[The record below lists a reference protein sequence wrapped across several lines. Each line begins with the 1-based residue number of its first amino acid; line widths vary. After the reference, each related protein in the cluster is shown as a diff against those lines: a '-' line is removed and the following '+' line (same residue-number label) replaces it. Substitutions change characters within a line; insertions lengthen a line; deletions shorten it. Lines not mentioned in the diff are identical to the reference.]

1 MTTAIDPRGSGDG
14 VRNPARPPGR
24 PPARDMV
31 WIPGGR
37 FQMGSDHHYGEEA
50 PAHPVAVDGFWIDR
64 ITVTNAQ
71 FRKFVK
77 ATGHVTLAER
87 PADPA
92 IYPEARPDLL
102 QPASIVFVPP
112 PGPVGQGDPYRWW
125 QYVPGAN
132 WRHPEGPGSS
142 IKGRDHHPVVHIAH
156 ADALA
161 YAAWAGKAL
170 PSEAE
175 WERAARGGLEGVE
188 FAWGEELHP
197 GGRMLANTWQGDFPH
212 HNSRADGWE
221 GTAPVGSYPP
231 NGYGLLDMVGNVWE
245 WTDDWYQE
253 HGARLAAARSGSATT
268 PSGGA
273 AREDLGNGAA
283 TSPDSGP
290 NRGSDH
296 DRGADNAAE
305 NLPQGCCATLRNPR
319 GAVDAATSI
328 DPSSQHGA
336 IPRKVVKGGSF
347 LCAPS
352 YCRRYRPAA
361 RMAQGIDTSTCHL
374 GFRCI
379 VRPAAA
385 D

>member
-1 MTTAIDPRGSGDG
+1 
-14 VRNPARPPGR
+14 
-24 PPARDMV
+24 MV

-37 FQMGSDHHYGEEA
+37 FQMGSDHHYPEEA
-50 PAHPVAVDGFWIDR
+50 PAHRVRVDGFWMDR
-64 ITVTNAQ
+64 TAVTNAQ
-71 FRKFVK
+71 FLKFVK

-92 IYPEARPDLL
+92 AYPGALPELL
-102 QPASIVFVPP
+102 QPSSIVFVPP
-112 PGPVGQGDPYRWW
+112 PRPVGQGDPYRWW
-125 QYVPGAN
+125 QYVAGAD

-142 IKGRDHHPVVHIAH
+142 IKGREQHPVVHIAH

-161 YAAWAGKAL
+161 YAAWIGKEL

-175 WERAARGGLEGVE
+175 WERAARGGLENAE
-188 FAWGEELHP
+188 FAWGVELHP

-221 GTAPVGSYPP
+221 RTAPVGCFPA
-231 NGYGLLDMVGNVWE
+231 NGYGLLDMIGNVWE
-245 WTDDWYQE
+245 WTDDWYQD
-253 HGARLAAARSGSATT
+253 HGTRLSALGAPLPAAQAESTAGDERHDASG
-268 PSGGA
+268 
-273 AREDLGNGAA
+273 E
-283 TSPDSGP
+283 
-290 NRGSDH
+290 
-296 DRGADNAAE
+296 
-305 NLPQGCCATLRNPR
+305 GCCAAALVNPR
-319 GAVDAATSI
+319 GAADADASVDPA
-328 DPSSQHGA
+328 SQHGA

-379 VRPAAA
+379 VRPAAGS
-385 D
+385 